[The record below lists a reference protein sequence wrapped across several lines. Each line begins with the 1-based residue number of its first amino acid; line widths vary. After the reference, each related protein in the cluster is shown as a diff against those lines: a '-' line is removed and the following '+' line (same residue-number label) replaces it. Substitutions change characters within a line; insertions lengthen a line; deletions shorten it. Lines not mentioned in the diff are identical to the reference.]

1 MCVYLCKHIY
11 VICIYAYV
19 YIYVNIYLCI
29 YVQRESEKKREN
41 FAKAAWKENYSCCI
55 FLSQVEK
62 CLQVLFFH
70 LPDLSRLPDFQKV
83 FIRRL
88 IA

>member
-1 MCVYLCKHIY
+1 MCVYLCKHICY
-11 VICIYAYV
+11 MYTCICV
-19 YIYVNIYLCI
+19 YICKYRFMYICT
-29 YVQRESEKKREN
+29 ESEKKREN
-41 FAKAAWKENYSCCI
+41 FSKAAWKENYSCCI

-62 CLQVLFFH
+62 FLQVLFFH